1 MGYMNKSLVMFSF
14 LTLLAISCASSR
26 KKPIIK
32 ENGVIADMVLMY
44 YGGAHRQTEWNEE
57 QCMKNVAYRDKK
69 GDLHWMFDGF
79 LFLEFKDGKGR
90 SFASYYEPMSAR
102 KSEWKGLCDKYFQ
115 KGKALD
121 AIESCIDDVKKEST
135 GTKED
140 SMVVLTN
147 GGNVSEKFNEHVNE
161 HVNRNVVLKEETAN
175 ESEKVESNEDTLAA
189 CDIGTTTVV
198 CYLIDKETGQIISTR
213 SGANPQRSFGADVLS
228 RIDAAARADDNDK
241 ANGGLQ
247 MMQTQIVSLLNGW
260 ISEMLT
266 ECGRTKVSRFSVA
279 GNTVMCHL
287 LMGISPEKL
296 GKAPFMPD
304 EYFGRKF
311 NPLDIGLENC
321 QTMIIFPAVSGFVGG
336 DITAGMMETVN
347 CNELTLYLDIGTNGE
362 MALGKGDR
370 YVCCA
375 TAAGPAFEGA
385 QIELG
390 MPAAKGAVDKVWLE
404 GRRIKYSVIGNDRPV
419 GLCGSGLIDALAVLL
434 KAGIIDENGTIL
446 SGQELPI
453 LFRSYVFEVEAEEAA
468 QSTEPSLAVH
478 IAPGV
483 YITQEDIRKLQ
494 LAKGAIAAGI
504 EVLFKEYGCKP
515 CDLDI
520 LTFAG
525 GFGNYIDKA
534 SAAAIGLFPQELLD
548 KVKEVGNAAG
558 NGAVSAALSQEAWK
572 RALEISKDMRY
583 IELASY
589 PHFNEMYV
597 EHMNF

>member
-1 MGYMNKSLVMFSF
+1 MQQRITINLNIDSKTTDKTTILEYCRSHG
-14 LTLLAISCASSR
+14 
-26 KKPIIK
+26 
-32 ENGVIADMVLMY
+32 IA
-44 YGGAHRQTEWNEE
+44 GIETPCG
-57 QCMKNVAYRDKK
+57 
-69 GDLHWMFDGF
+69 
-79 LFLEFKDGKGR
+79 GKGTCGKCKVTVTKP
-90 SFASYYEPMSAR
+90 YYKDVLACQT
-102 KSEWKGLCDKYFQ
+102 KICD
-115 KGKALD
+115 GME
-121 AIESCIDDVKKEST
+121 IIVGKKEST
-135 GTKED
+135 GTGTGTAGQDIQTASNARYSIDKED

-147 GGNVSEKFNEHVNE
+147 GGSISEKFNE
-161 HVNRNVVLKEETAN
+161 HVNRNVVL
-175 ESEKVESNEDTLAA
+175 NEDTLAA

-304 EYFGRKF
+304 EYFGREF

-390 MPAAKGAVDKVWLE
+390 MPASKGAVDKVWLE

-453 LFRSYVFEVEAEEAA
+453 LFRSYVFEVEAEETA
-468 QSTEPSLAVH
+468 QSTELSLAVH

-504 EVLFKEYGCKP
+504 EVLFKEYGCMP
-515 CDLDI
+515 CNIDV

-548 KVKEVGNAAG
+548 KAKEVGNAAG
-558 NGAVSAALSQEAWK
+558 NGAVSAALSQEAWE
-572 RALEISKDMRY
+572 RALEIGGNMRY

-589 PHFNEMYV
+589 PHFDEMYV

>member
-1 MGYMNKSLVMFSF
+1 MQQRITINLNTDSKTTDKTTILEYCRSHG
-14 LTLLAISCASSR
+14 
-26 KKPIIK
+26 
-32 ENGVIADMVLMY
+32 IA
-44 YGGAHRQTEWNEE
+44 GIETPCG
-57 QCMKNVAYRDKK
+57 
-69 GDLHWMFDGF
+69 
-79 LFLEFKDGKGR
+79 GKGTCGKCKVTVTKP
-90 SFASYYEPMSAR
+90 YYKDVLACR
-102 KSEWKGLCDKYFQ
+102 TRICD
-115 KGKALD
+115 GME
-121 AIESCIDDVKKEST
+121 IIVGRKEST

-147 GGNVSEKFNEHVNE
+147 GENVSEKFNE

-175 ESEKVESNEDTLAA
+175 ESEKVRSNEDTLAA

-213 SGANPQRSFGADVLS
+213 SAANPQRSFGADVLS
-228 RIDAAARADDNDK
+228 RIEAAGRIEASSEP
-241 ANGGLQ
+241 GLKI
-247 MMQTQIVSLLNGW
+247 MQTQIVSLLNGF

-304 EYFGRKF
+304 EYFGRAF

-321 QTMIIFPAVSGFVGG
+321 QTMIIFPTVSGFVGG

-347 CNELTLYLDIGTNGE
+347 RNELTLYLDIGTNGE

-385 QIELG
+385 QIEMG
-390 MPAAKGAVDKVWLE
+390 MPASKGAVDKVWLE

-419 GLCGSGLIDALAVLL
+419 GLCGSGLIDALALLL

-453 LFRSYVFEVEAEEAA
+453 LFRSYVFEVEAEDAA
-468 QSTEPSLAVH
+468 QSTETSLAVH

-504 EVLFKEYGCKP
+504 EVLFKEYGCMP
-515 CDLDI
+515 CNIDV

-548 KVKEVGNAAG
+548 RAKEVGNAAG
-558 NGAVSAALSQEAWK
+558 NGAVSAALSQEAWE
-572 RALEISKDMRY
+572 RALDISGDMRY

-589 PHFNEMYV
+589 PHFDEMYV

>member
-1 MGYMNKSLVMFSF
+1 MQQRITINLNTDSKTAG
-14 LTLLAISCASSR
+14 
-26 KKPIIK
+26 KPTIL
-32 ENGVIADMVLMY
+32 EYCRSHGVTGIEAPC
-44 YGGAHRQTEWNEE
+44 G
-57 QCMKNVAYRDKK
+57 
-69 GDLHWMFDGF
+69 
-79 LFLEFKDGKGR
+79 GKGTCGKCKVTVIKP
-90 SFASYYEPMSAR
+90 YYKEVLACQT
-102 KSEWKGLCDKYFQ
+102 KICDDMEIIV
-115 KGKALD
+115 GR
-121 AIESCIDDVKKEST
+121 KEST

-147 GGNVSEKFNEHVNE
+147 EGSISEKFNEHVK
-161 HVNRNVVLKEETAN
+161 RNAVLKEETAN
-175 ESEKVESNEDTLAA
+175 EPEKVESNAGTLAA

-198 CYLIDKETGQIISTR
+198 CYLIDKETGQIIAVR

-247 MMQTQIVSLLNGW
+247 MMQSQIVSLLNGW
-260 ISEMLT
+260 ISDMLM
-266 ECGRTKVSRFSVA
+266 ECGRTKVCLFSVA

-296 GKAPFMPD
+296 GRAPFMPD
-304 EYFGRKF
+304 EYFAREF

-385 QIELG
+385 QIEMG
-390 MPAAKGAVDKVWLE
+390 MPASRGAVDKVWLE

-419 GLCGSGLIDALAVLL
+419 GLCGSGLIDALAILL

-453 LFRSYVFEVEAEEAA
+453 LFRSYVFELEAGDDS
-468 QSTEPSLAVH
+468 QSTETSLAIH

-504 EVLFKEYGCKP
+504 DILFKEYGCKP

-534 SAAAIGLFPQELLD
+534 SAAAIGLFPPELLD
-548 KVKEVGNAAG
+548 RAKEVGNAAG
-558 NGAVSAALSQEAWK
+558 NGAVSAALSQEAWES
-572 RALEISKDMRY
+572 ALDISGKMRY

-589 PHFNEMYV
+589 PHFDEIYV

>member
-1 MGYMNKSLVMFSF
+1 MQQRITINLNTDSKTAGNTTILEYCRSH
-14 LTLLAISCASSR
+14 
-26 KKPIIK
+26 
-32 ENGVIADMVLMY
+32 GVTGIEAPC
-44 YGGAHRQTEWNEE
+44 G
-57 QCMKNVAYRDKK
+57 
-69 GDLHWMFDGF
+69 
-79 LFLEFKDGKGR
+79 GKGTCGKCKVTVTKPYYKEVLACQTKICDGMEIIVGGGTITGVGTDMNEAKV
-90 SFASYYEPMSAR
+90 SAS
-102 KSEWKGLCDKYFQ
+102 DN
-115 KGKALD
+115 
-121 AIESCIDDVKKEST
+121 
-135 GTKED
+135 
-140 SMVVLTN
+140 MVVLVDRKSDMQEN
-147 GGNVSEKFNEHVNE
+147 PVSVYGNHS
-161 HVNRNVVLKEETAN
+161 
-175 ESEKVESNEDTLAA
+175 SNAGTLAA

-247 MMQTQIVSLLNGW
+247 LMQSQIVSLLNGF

-266 ECGRTKVSRFSVA
+266 ECGRTKVCLFSVA

-296 GKAPFMPD
+296 GRAPFMPD
-304 EYFGRKF
+304 EYFGREF
-311 NPLDIGLENC
+311 NPLDIGIENC

-347 CNELTLYLDIGTNGE
+347 CRKLTLYLDIGTNGE

-385 QIELG
+385 QIEMG
-390 MPAAKGAVDKVWLE
+390 MPASRGAVDKVWLE

-419 GLCGSGLIDALAVLL
+419 GLCGSGLIDALAILL

-453 LFRSYVFEVEAEEAA
+453 LFRSYVFELEAEDAA
-468 QSTEPSLAVH
+468 QSSESSLAVH

-504 EVLFKEYGCKP
+504 DILFKEYGCKP

-534 SAAAIGLFPQELLD
+534 SAAAIGLFPPELLD
-548 KVKEVGNAAG
+548 RAKEVGNAAG
-558 NGAVSAALSQEAWK
+558 NGAVSAALSQEAWES
-572 RALEISKDMRY
+572 ALDISGKMRY

-589 PHFNEMYV
+589 PHFDEIYV

>member
-1 MGYMNKSLVMFSF
+1 MQQRITINLNTDSKTTGNPTILEYCRSH
-14 LTLLAISCASSR
+14 
-26 KKPIIK
+26 
-32 ENGVIADMVLMY
+32 GVTGIEAPC
-44 YGGAHRQTEWNEE
+44 G
-57 QCMKNVAYRDKK
+57 
-69 GDLHWMFDGF
+69 
-79 LFLEFKDGKGR
+79 GKGTCGKCKVTVTKPYYKEVLACQTKICDGMEIIVGGGTITGVGTDMNEAKV
-90 SFASYYEPMSAR
+90 SAS
-102 KSEWKGLCDKYFQ
+102 DN
-115 KGKALD
+115 
-121 AIESCIDDVKKEST
+121 
-135 GTKED
+135 
-140 SMVVLTN
+140 MVVLVDRKSDMQEN
-147 GGNVSEKFNEHVNE
+147 PVSVYGNHS
-161 HVNRNVVLKEETAN
+161 
-175 ESEKVESNEDTLAA
+175 SNAGTLAA

-247 MMQTQIVSLLNGW
+247 MMQSQIVSLLNGF
-260 ISEMLT
+260 ISDMLT
-266 ECGRTKVSRFSVA
+266 ECGRTEVCLFSVA

-296 GKAPFMPD
+296 GRAPFMPD
-304 EYFGRKF
+304 EYFGRAF

-347 CNELTLYLDIGTNGE
+347 CRKLTLYLDIGTNGE
-362 MALGKGDR
+362 MALGKEDR

-385 QIELG
+385 QIEMG
-390 MPAAKGAVDKVWLE
+390 MPASRGAVDKVWLE

-419 GLCGSGLIDALAVLL
+419 GLCGSGLIDALAILL

-453 LFRSYVFEVEAEEAA
+453 LFRSYVFELETEDAA
-468 QSTEPSLAVH
+468 QSSESSLAVH

-504 EVLFKEYGCKP
+504 DILFKEYGCKP

-534 SAAAIGLFPQELLD
+534 SAAAIGLFPPELLD
-548 KVKEVGNAAG
+548 RAKEVGNAAG
-558 NGAVSAALSQEAWK
+558 NGAVSAALSQEAWES
-572 RALEISKDMRY
+572 ALDISGKMRY

-589 PHFNEMYV
+589 PHFDEIYV

>member
-1 MGYMNKSLVMFSF
+1 MQQRITINLNTDSKTTDKTTILEYCRSHG
-14 LTLLAISCASSR
+14 
-26 KKPIIK
+26 
-32 ENGVIADMVLMY
+32 IA
-44 YGGAHRQTEWNEE
+44 GIETPCG
-57 QCMKNVAYRDKK
+57 
-69 GDLHWMFDGF
+69 
-79 LFLEFKDGKGR
+79 GKGTCGKCKVTV
-90 SFASYYEPMSAR
+90 AKPYYKDVLACQT
-102 KSEWKGLCDKYFQ
+102 KICD
-115 KGKALD
+115 GME
-121 AIESCIDDVKKEST
+121 IIVGRKEST
-135 GTKED
+135 GTGTGTAGQDIQTASNARYSIDKED

-147 GGNVSEKFNEHVNE
+147 GGSISEKFNE
-161 HVNRNVVLKEETAN
+161 HVNRNVVL
-175 ESEKVESNEDTLAA
+175 NEDTLAA

-321 QTMIIFPAVSGFVGG
+321 QTMIIFPDVSGFVGG

-453 LFRSYVFEVEAEEAA
+453 LFRSYVFEVEAEETA
-468 QSTEPSLAVH
+468 QSTELSLAVH

-504 EVLFKEYGCKP
+504 EVLFKEYGCTP
-515 CDLDI
+515 CNIDV

-548 KVKEVGNAAG
+548 KAKEVGNAAG
-558 NGAVSAALSQEAWK
+558 NGAVSAALSQEAWE
-572 RALEISKDMRY
+572 RALEISGDMRY

>member
-1 MGYMNKSLVMFSF
+1 MQQRITINLNTDSKTAGNHTILEYCRSH
-14 LTLLAISCASSR
+14 
-26 KKPIIK
+26 
-32 ENGVIADMVLMY
+32 GIA
-44 YGGAHRQTEWNEE
+44 GIETPCG
-57 QCMKNVAYRDKK
+57 
-69 GDLHWMFDGF
+69 
-79 LFLEFKDGKGR
+79 GKGTCGKCKVTVTKPFYKEVLACQTKICDGMEIIVGGGTITGVGTDMNEAKV
-90 SFASYYEPMSAR
+90 SASDE
-102 KSEWKGLCDKYFQ
+102 
-115 KGKALD
+115 
-121 AIESCIDDVKKEST
+121 
-135 GTKED
+135 
-140 SMVVLTN
+140 MVVLVDRKSDMQEN
-147 GGNVSEKFNEHVNE
+147 PVSVYGNHS
-161 HVNRNVVLKEETAN
+161 
-175 ESEKVESNEDTLAA
+175 SNAGTLAA

-198 CYLIDKETGQIISTR
+198 CYLIDKETGQIIAVR

-228 RIDAAARADDNDK
+228 RIDAAARTDDNDK

-247 MMQTQIVSLLNGW
+247 MMQSQIVSLLNGF
-260 ISEMLT
+260 ISEMLM
-266 ECGRTKVSRFSVA
+266 ECGRTKVCLFSVA

-304 EYFGRKF
+304 EYFGRVF

-390 MPAAKGAVDKVWLE
+390 MPASKGAVDKVWLE

-453 LFRSYVFEVEAEEAA
+453 LFRSYVFEVEAEETA

-504 EVLFKEYGCKP
+504 EVLFKEYGCTP
-515 CDLDI
+515 CNIDV

-548 KVKEVGNAAG
+548 KAKEVGNAAG
-558 NGAVSAALSQEAWK
+558 NGAVSAALSQEAWE
-572 RALEISKDMRY
+572 RALEISGDMRY

>member
-1 MGYMNKSLVMFSF
+1 MQQRITINLNTDSKTAGNTTILEYCRSH
-14 LTLLAISCASSR
+14 
-26 KKPIIK
+26 
-32 ENGVIADMVLMY
+32 GIA
-44 YGGAHRQTEWNEE
+44 GIETPCG
-57 QCMKNVAYRDKK
+57 
-69 GDLHWMFDGF
+69 
-79 LFLEFKDGKGR
+79 GKGTCGKCKVTVTKPYYKEVLACQTKICDGMEIIVGGGTITGVGTDMNEAKV
-90 SFASYYEPMSAR
+90 SASDE
-102 KSEWKGLCDKYFQ
+102 
-115 KGKALD
+115 
-121 AIESCIDDVKKEST
+121 
-135 GTKED
+135 
-140 SMVVLTN
+140 MVVLVDRKSDMQEN
-147 GGNVSEKFNEHVNE
+147 PVSVYGNHS
-161 HVNRNVVLKEETAN
+161 
-175 ESEKVESNEDTLAA
+175 SNAGTLAS

-198 CYLIDKETGQIISTR
+198 CYLIDKETGQIIAVR

-247 MMQTQIVSLLNGW
+247 MMQSQIVSLLNGF

-266 ECGRTKVSRFSVA
+266 ECGRTEVCLFSVA

-296 GKAPFMPD
+296 GRAPFMPN
-304 EYFGRKF
+304 EYFGREF

-347 CNELTLYLDIGTNGE
+347 CRKLTLYLDIGTNGE

-385 QIELG
+385 QIEMG
-390 MPAAKGAVDKVWLE
+390 MSASRGAVDKVWLE

-419 GLCGSGLIDALAVLL
+419 GLCGSGLIDALAILL

-453 LFRSYVFEVEAEEAA
+453 LFRSYVFEVEAEDAA
-468 QSTEPSLAVH
+468 QSTESSLAVH

-534 SAAAIGLFPQELLD
+534 SAAAIGLFPPELLD
-548 KVKEVGNAAG
+548 RAKEVGNAAG
-558 NGAVSAALSQEAWK
+558 NGAVSAALSQEAWE
-572 RALEISKDMRY
+572 RALDISGDMRY

>member
-1 MGYMNKSLVMFSF
+1 MQQ
-14 LTLLAISCASSR
+14 R
-26 KKPIIK
+26 IIINLNTDSK
-32 ENGVIADMVLMY
+32 ITGNPTILEYCRSHGVTGIEAPC
-44 YGGAHRQTEWNEE
+44 G
-57 QCMKNVAYRDKK
+57 
-69 GDLHWMFDGF
+69 
-79 LFLEFKDGKGR
+79 GKGTCGKCKVTVTKPYYKEVLACQTKICDGMEIIVGGGTITGVGTDMNEAKV
-90 SFASYYEPMSAR
+90 SASDE
-102 KSEWKGLCDKYFQ
+102 
-115 KGKALD
+115 
-121 AIESCIDDVKKEST
+121 
-135 GTKED
+135 
-140 SMVVLTN
+140 MVVLVDRKSDMQEN
-147 GGNVSEKFNEHVNE
+147 PVSVYGNHS
-161 HVNRNVVLKEETAN
+161 
-175 ESEKVESNEDTLAA
+175 SNADTLAA

-198 CYLIDKETGQIISTR
+198 SYLIDKETRQIISTR

-260 ISEMLT
+260 ISEMLM

-287 LMGISPEKL
+287 LMGILPEKL

-362 MALGKGDR
+362 MALGKGNR

-390 MPAAKGAVDKVWLE
+390 MPASKGAVDKVWLE

-419 GLCGSGLIDALAVLL
+419 GLCGSGLIDTLAVLL

-453 LFRSYVFEVEAEEAA
+453 LFRSYVFEVEAEETA

-504 EVLFKEYGCKP
+504 EVLFKEYGCTP
-515 CDLDI
+515 CNIDV

-548 KVKEVGNAAG
+548 KAKEVGNAAG
-558 NGAVSAALSQEAWK
+558 NGAVSAALSQEAWE

>member
-1 MGYMNKSLVMFSF
+1 MQQRITINLNTDSKITGNHTILEYCRSH
-14 LTLLAISCASSR
+14 
-26 KKPIIK
+26 
-32 ENGVIADMVLMY
+32 GVTGIEAPC
-44 YGGAHRQTEWNEE
+44 G
-57 QCMKNVAYRDKK
+57 
-69 GDLHWMFDGF
+69 
-79 LFLEFKDGKGR
+79 GKGTCGKCKVTVTKPYYKEVLACQTKICDGMEIIVGGGTITGVGTDMNEAKV
-90 SFASYYEPMSAR
+90 SAS
-102 KSEWKGLCDKYFQ
+102 DN
-115 KGKALD
+115 
-121 AIESCIDDVKKEST
+121 
-135 GTKED
+135 
-140 SMVVLTN
+140 MVVLVDRKSDMQEN
-147 GGNVSEKFNEHVNE
+147 PVSVYGNHS
-161 HVNRNVVLKEETAN
+161 
-175 ESEKVESNEDTLAA
+175 SNAGTLAA

-198 CYLIDKETGQIISTR
+198 CYLIDKETGQIIAVR

-228 RIDAAARADDNDK
+228 RIDAAARADDSDK

-247 MMQTQIVSLLNGW
+247 MMQSQIVSLLNGF

-266 ECGRTKVSRFSVA
+266 ECGRTKVCLFSVA

-296 GKAPFMPD
+296 GRAPFMPD
-304 EYFGRKF
+304 EYFGRAF

-347 CNELTLYLDIGTNGE
+347 CKALTLYLDIGTNGE

-385 QIELG
+385 QIEMG
-390 MPAAKGAVDKVWLE
+390 MPASRGAVDKVWLE

-453 LFRSYVFEVEAEEAA
+453 LFRSYVFELEAEDAA
-468 QSTEPSLAVH
+468 QSSESSLAVH

-504 EVLFKEYGCKP
+504 DILFKEYGCKP

-534 SAAAIGLFPQELLD
+534 SAAAIGLFPPELLD
-548 KVKEVGNAAG
+548 RAKEVGNAAG
-558 NGAVSAALSQEAWK
+558 NGAVSAALSQEAWES
-572 RALEISKDMRY
+572 ALDISGKMRY

-589 PHFNEMYV
+589 PHFDEIYV

>member
-1 MGYMNKSLVMFSF
+1 MQQRITINLNTDSKTTDKTTILEYCRSHG
-14 LTLLAISCASSR
+14 
-26 KKPIIK
+26 
-32 ENGVIADMVLMY
+32 IA
-44 YGGAHRQTEWNEE
+44 GIETPCG
-57 QCMKNVAYRDKK
+57 
-69 GDLHWMFDGF
+69 
-79 LFLEFKDGKGR
+79 GKGTCGKCKVTVTKP
-90 SFASYYEPMSAR
+90 YYKDVLACQT
-102 KSEWKGLCDKYFQ
+102 KICD
-115 KGKALD
+115 GME
-121 AIESCIDDVKKEST
+121 IIVGRKEST
-135 GTKED
+135 GTGTGTAGQDIQTASNARYSIDKED

-147 GGNVSEKFNEHVNE
+147 GGSISEKFNE
-161 HVNRNVVLKEETAN
+161 HVNRNVVL
-175 ESEKVESNEDTLAA
+175 NEDTLAA

-321 QTMIIFPAVSGFVGG
+321 QTMIIFPDVSGFVGG

-453 LFRSYVFEVEAEEAA
+453 LFRSYVFEVEAEETA
-468 QSTEPSLAVH
+468 QSTELSLAVH

-504 EVLFKEYGCKP
+504 EVLFKEYGCTP
-515 CDLDI
+515 CNIDV

-548 KVKEVGNAAG
+548 KAKEVGNAAG
-558 NGAVSAALSQEAWK
+558 NGAVSAALSQEAWE
-572 RALEISKDMRY
+572 RALEISGDMRY

>member
-1 MGYMNKSLVMFSF
+1 MQQRITINLNTDSKITGNPTILEYCRSH
-14 LTLLAISCASSR
+14 
-26 KKPIIK
+26 
-32 ENGVIADMVLMY
+32 GVTGIEAPC
-44 YGGAHRQTEWNEE
+44 G
-57 QCMKNVAYRDKK
+57 
-69 GDLHWMFDGF
+69 
-79 LFLEFKDGKGR
+79 GKGTCGKCKVTVTKPYYKEVLACQTKICDGMEIIVGGGTITGVGTDMNEAKV
-90 SFASYYEPMSAR
+90 SASDE
-102 KSEWKGLCDKYFQ
+102 
-115 KGKALD
+115 
-121 AIESCIDDVKKEST
+121 
-135 GTKED
+135 
-140 SMVVLTN
+140 MVVLVDRKSDMQEN
-147 GGNVSEKFNEHVNE
+147 PVSVYGNHS
-161 HVNRNVVLKEETAN
+161 
-175 ESEKVESNEDTLAA
+175 SNAGTLAS

-198 CYLIDKETGQIISTR
+198 CYLIDKETGQIIAVR

-247 MMQTQIVSLLNGW
+247 MMQSQIVSLLNGF

-266 ECGRTKVSRFSVA
+266 ECGRTEVCLFSVA

-296 GKAPFMPD
+296 GRAPFMPN
-304 EYFGRKF
+304 EYFGREF

-347 CNELTLYLDIGTNGE
+347 CRKLTLYLDIGTNGE

-385 QIELG
+385 QIEMG
-390 MPAAKGAVDKVWLE
+390 MSASRGAVDKVWLE

-419 GLCGSGLIDALAVLL
+419 GLCGSGLIDALAILL

-453 LFRSYVFEVEAEEAA
+453 LFRSYVFEVEAEDAA
-468 QSTEPSLAVH
+468 QSTESSLAVH

-504 EVLFKEYGCKP
+504 EVLFKEYGCTP
-515 CDLDI
+515 CNIDV

-548 KVKEVGNAAG
+548 RAKEVGNAAG
-558 NGAVSAALSQEAWK
+558 NGAVSAALSKEAWE

-589 PHFNEMYV
+589 PHFDEMYV

>member
-1 MGYMNKSLVMFSF
+1 MQQRITINLNTDSKITGNPTILEYCRSH
-14 LTLLAISCASSR
+14 
-26 KKPIIK
+26 
-32 ENGVIADMVLMY
+32 GVTGIEAPC
-44 YGGAHRQTEWNEE
+44 G
-57 QCMKNVAYRDKK
+57 
-69 GDLHWMFDGF
+69 
-79 LFLEFKDGKGR
+79 GKGTCGKCKVTVTKPYYKEVLACQTKICDGMEIIVGGGTITGVGTDMNEAKV
-90 SFASYYEPMSAR
+90 SASDE
-102 KSEWKGLCDKYFQ
+102 
-115 KGKALD
+115 
-121 AIESCIDDVKKEST
+121 
-135 GTKED
+135 
-140 SMVVLTN
+140 MVVLVDRKSDMQEN
-147 GGNVSEKFNEHVNE
+147 PVSVYGNHS
-161 HVNRNVVLKEETAN
+161 
-175 ESEKVESNEDTLAA
+175 SNAGTLAA

-198 CYLIDKETGQIISTR
+198 CYLIDKETGQIISIR

-247 MMQTQIVSLLNGW
+247 LMQSQIVSLLNGF
-260 ISEMLT
+260 ISDMLT
-266 ECGRTKVSRFSVA
+266 ECGRTKVCLFSVA

-296 GKAPFMPD
+296 GRAPFMPD
-304 EYFGRKF
+304 EYFGREF

-347 CNELTLYLDIGTNGE
+347 CRKLTLYLDIGTNGE
-362 MALGKGDR
+362 MALGKGGR

-385 QIELG
+385 QIEMG
-390 MPAAKGAVDKVWLE
+390 MPASRGAVDKVWLE
-404 GRRIKYSVIGNDRPV
+404 GRRIRYSVIGNDRPV
-419 GLCGSGLIDALAVLL
+419 GLCGSGLIDALAILL

-453 LFRSYVFEVEAEEAA
+453 LFRSYVFEVEAEDAA
-468 QSTEPSLAVH
+468 QSTESSLAVH

-504 EVLFKEYGCKP
+504 DILFKEYGCKP

-534 SAAAIGLFPQELLD
+534 SAAAIGLFPPELLD
-548 KVKEVGNAAG
+548 RAKEVGNAAG
-558 NGAVSAALSQEAWK
+558 NGAVSAALSQEAWES
-572 RALEISKDMRY
+572 ALDISGKMRY

-589 PHFNEMYV
+589 PRFDEIYV

>member
-1 MGYMNKSLVMFSF
+1 MQQRITINLNIDSKTTDKTTILEYCRSHG
-14 LTLLAISCASSR
+14 
-26 KKPIIK
+26 
-32 ENGVIADMVLMY
+32 IA
-44 YGGAHRQTEWNEE
+44 GIETPCG
-57 QCMKNVAYRDKK
+57 
-69 GDLHWMFDGF
+69 
-79 LFLEFKDGKGR
+79 GKGTCGKCKVTVTKP
-90 SFASYYEPMSAR
+90 YYKDVLACR
-102 KSEWKGLCDKYFQ
+102 TRICD
-115 KGKALD
+115 GME
-121 AIESCIDDVKKEST
+121 IIVGRKEST

-147 GGNVSEKFNEHVNE
+147 GGNVSEKFNEHVN
-161 HVNRNVVLKEETAN
+161 RNVVLKEETVN
-175 ESEKVESNEDTLAA
+175 ESEKVESNAGTLAA

-213 SGANPQRSFGADVLS
+213 SSANPQRSFGADVLS
-228 RIDAAARADDNDK
+228 RIEAAGRIEASSEP
-241 ANGGLQ
+241 GLKI
-247 MMQTQIVSLLNGW
+247 MQTQIVSLLNGF

-304 EYFGRKF
+304 EYFGREF
-311 NPLDIGLENC
+311 NPLDIGIENC

-347 CNELTLYLDIGTNGE
+347 RNELTLYLDIGTNGE

-390 MPAAKGAVDKVWLE
+390 MPAFKGAVDKVWLE

-453 LFRSYVFEVEAEEAA
+453 LFRSYVFEVEAEDAA
-468 QSTEPSLAVH
+468 PSTETSLAVH

-504 EVLFKEYGCKP
+504 DILFKEYGCKP

-548 KVKEVGNAAG
+548 KAKEVGNAAG
-558 NGAVSAALSQEAWK
+558 NGAVSAALSQEAWE
-572 RALEISKDMRY
+572 RAMDISGDMRY

>member
-1 MGYMNKSLVMFSF
+1 MQQRITINLNIDSKTTDKTTILEYCRSHG
-14 LTLLAISCASSR
+14 
-26 KKPIIK
+26 
-32 ENGVIADMVLMY
+32 IA
-44 YGGAHRQTEWNEE
+44 GIETPCG
-57 QCMKNVAYRDKK
+57 
-69 GDLHWMFDGF
+69 
-79 LFLEFKDGKGR
+79 GKGTCGKCKVTVTKP
-90 SFASYYEPMSAR
+90 YYEDVLACR
-102 KSEWKGLCDKYFQ
+102 TRVCD
-115 KGKALD
+115 GME
-121 AIESCIDDVKKEST
+121 IIVGRKEST

-147 GGNVSEKFNEHVNE
+147 GGNVSEKLNE
-161 HVNRNVVLKEETAN
+161 HVNRNVVLQEDATN
-175 ESEKVESNEDTLAA
+175 EPEKVESNAGTLAA

-213 SGANPQRSFGADVLS
+213 SSANPQRSFGADVLS
-228 RIDAAARADDNDK
+228 RIEAAGRIEASSEP
-241 ANGGLQ
+241 GLKI
-247 MMQTQIVSLLNGW
+247 MQTQIVSLLNGF

-287 LMGISPEKL
+287 LMGISPAKM
-296 GKAPFMPD
+296 GKAPFLPD
-304 EYFGRKF
+304 EYFGREF
-311 NPLDIGLENC
+311 NPLDIGIENC

-390 MPAAKGAVDKVWLE
+390 MPASKGAVDKVWLE

-453 LFRSYVFEVEAEEAA
+453 LFRSYVFEVEAEETA
-468 QSTEPSLAVH
+468 QSTERSLAVH

-548 KVKEVGNAAG
+548 KAKEVGNAAG
-558 NGAVSAALSQEAWK
+558 NGAVSAALSQEAWE
-572 RALEISKDMRY
+572 RALEISGNMRY

>member
-1 MGYMNKSLVMFSF
+1 MQQRITINLNTDSKTAGNHTILEYCRSH
-14 LTLLAISCASSR
+14 
-26 KKPIIK
+26 
-32 ENGVIADMVLMY
+32 GVTGIEAPC
-44 YGGAHRQTEWNEE
+44 G
-57 QCMKNVAYRDKK
+57 
-69 GDLHWMFDGF
+69 
-79 LFLEFKDGKGR
+79 GKGTCGKCKVTVTKP
-90 SFASYYEPMSAR
+90 YYKEVLACQT
-102 KSEWKGLCDKYFQ
+102 KICD
-115 KGKALD
+115 GME
-121 AIESCIDDVKKEST
+121 IIVGRKEST

-147 GGNVSEKFNEHVNE
+147 GGSISEKFNE
-161 HVNRNVVLKEETAN
+161 HVNRNVVLQEDAAN
-175 ESEKVESNEDTLAA
+175 EPEKVESNAGTLAA

-198 CYLIDKETGQIISTR
+198 CYLIDKETGQIIAVR

-247 MMQTQIVSLLNGW
+247 MMQSQIVSLLNGF
-260 ISEMLT
+260 ISEMLM
-266 ECGRTKVSRFSVA
+266 ECGRTEVCLFSVA

-296 GKAPFMPD
+296 GRAPFMPD
-304 EYFGRKF
+304 EYFGREF

-321 QTMIIFPAVSGFVGG
+321 ETMIIFPAVSGFVGG
-336 DITAGMMETVN
+336 DITAGVMETVN
-347 CNELTLYLDIGTNGE
+347 CRKLTLYLDIGTNGE

-385 QIELG
+385 QIEMG
-390 MPAAKGAVDKVWLE
+390 MPASRGAVDKVWLE

-453 LFRSYVFEVEAEEAA
+453 LFRSYVFEVEAEDAT
-468 QSTEPSLAVH
+468 QSTESSLAVH

-534 SAAAIGLFPQELLD
+534 SAAAIGLFPPELLD
-548 KVKEVGNAAG
+548 RAEEVGNAAG
-558 NGAVSAALSQEAWK
+558 NGAVSAALSQDAWE
-572 RALEISKDMRY
+572 RALEISGNMRY

-589 PHFNEMYV
+589 PHFDEMYV

>member
-1 MGYMNKSLVMFSF
+1 MQQRITINLNTDSKTTDKTTILEYCRSHG
-14 LTLLAISCASSR
+14 
-26 KKPIIK
+26 
-32 ENGVIADMVLMY
+32 IA
-44 YGGAHRQTEWNEE
+44 GIETPCG
-57 QCMKNVAYRDKK
+57 
-69 GDLHWMFDGF
+69 
-79 LFLEFKDGKGR
+79 GKGTCGKCKVTVTKP
-90 SFASYYEPMSAR
+90 YYKDVLACQT
-102 KSEWKGLCDKYFQ
+102 KICD
-115 KGKALD
+115 GME
-121 AIESCIDDVKKEST
+121 IIVGRKEST

-147 GGNVSEKFNEHVNE
+147 GGNVSEKFNEHVN
-161 HVNRNVVLKEETAN
+161 RNV
-175 ESEKVESNEDTLAA
+175 EDTLAA

-304 EYFGRKF
+304 EYFGREF

-390 MPAAKGAVDKVWLE
+390 MLASKGAVDKVWLE

-453 LFRSYVFEVEAEEAA
+453 LFRSYVFEVEAEETA
-468 QSTEPSLAVH
+468 QSTESSLAVH

-483 YITQEDIRKLQ
+483 YITQDDIRKLQ

-504 EVLFKEYGCKP
+504 EVLFKEYGCTP
-515 CDLDI
+515 CNIDV

-534 SAAAIGLFPQELLD
+534 SAAAIGLFPQELLGRA
-548 KVKEVGNAAG
+548 KEVGNAAG
-558 NGAVSAALSQEAWK
+558 NGAVSAVLSQEAWE
-572 RALEISKDMRY
+572 RALEISGDMRY

-589 PHFNEMYV
+589 PHFDEMYV

>member
-1 MGYMNKSLVMFSF
+1 MSNEVKYMQQRITINLNIDSKTTDKTTILEYCRSH
-14 LTLLAISCASSR
+14 
-26 KKPIIK
+26 
-32 ENGVIADMVLMY
+32 GIA
-44 YGGAHRQTEWNEE
+44 GIETPCG
-57 QCMKNVAYRDKK
+57 
-69 GDLHWMFDGF
+69 
-79 LFLEFKDGKGR
+79 GKGTCGKCKVTVTKP
-90 SFASYYEPMSAR
+90 YYKDVLACR
-102 KSEWKGLCDKYFQ
+102 TRICD
-115 KGKALD
+115 GME
-121 AIESCIDDVKKEST
+121 IIVGRKEST

-147 GGNVSEKFNEHVNE
+147 GGNVSEKFNEHVN
-161 HVNRNVVLKEETAN
+161 RNVVLKEETVN
-175 ESEKVESNEDTLAA
+175 ESEKVESNAGTLAA

-213 SGANPQRSFGADVLS
+213 SSANPQRSFGADVLS
-228 RIDAAARADDNDK
+228 RIEAAGRIEASSEP
-241 ANGGLQ
+241 GLKI
-247 MMQTQIVSLLNGW
+247 MQTQIVSLLNGF

-304 EYFGRKF
+304 EYFGREF
-311 NPLDIGLENC
+311 NPLDIGIENC

-347 CNELTLYLDIGTNGE
+347 RNELTLYLDIGTNGE

-390 MPAAKGAVDKVWLE
+390 MPASKGAVDKVWLE

-453 LFRSYVFEVEAEEAA
+453 LFRSYVFEVEAEETA

-548 KVKEVGNAAG
+548 KAKEVGNAAG
-558 NGAVSAALSQEAWK
+558 NGAVSAALSQDAWE
-572 RALEISKDMRY
+572 RALDISGDMRY

-589 PHFNEMYV
+589 PHFDEMYV

>member
-1 MGYMNKSLVMFSF
+1 MQQRITINLNTDSKITSNPTILEYCRSH
-14 LTLLAISCASSR
+14 
-26 KKPIIK
+26 
-32 ENGVIADMVLMY
+32 GVTGIEAPC
-44 YGGAHRQTEWNEE
+44 G
-57 QCMKNVAYRDKK
+57 
-69 GDLHWMFDGF
+69 
-79 LFLEFKDGKGR
+79 GKGTCGKCKVTVIKP
-90 SFASYYEPMSAR
+90 YYKEVLACQT
-102 KSEWKGLCDKYFQ
+102 KICDDMEIIV
-115 KGKALD
+115 GR
-121 AIESCIDDVKKEST
+121 KEST

-147 GGNVSEKFNEHVNE
+147 GGSISEKFNK
-161 HVNRNVVLKEETAN
+161 HVNRNVVLQEDAAN
-175 ESEKVESNEDTLAA
+175 EPEKVESNAGTLAA

-198 CYLIDKETGQIISTR
+198 CYLIDKETGQIIAVR

-260 ISEMLT
+260 ISDMLM
-266 ECGRTKVSRFSVA
+266 ECGRTEVCLFSVA

-296 GKAPFMPD
+296 GRAPFMPD
-304 EYFGRKF
+304 EYFGREF

-347 CNELTLYLDIGTNGE
+347 CRKLTLYLDIGTNGE

-385 QIELG
+385 QIEMG
-390 MPAAKGAVDKVWLE
+390 MPASRGAVDKVWLE

-453 LFRSYVFEVEAEEAA
+453 LFRSYVFEVEAEDAA
-468 QSTEPSLAVH
+468 QSTESSLAVH

-504 EVLFKEYGCKP
+504 EVLFKEYGCTP
-515 CDLDI
+515 CNIDV

-548 KVKEVGNAAG
+548 KAKEVGNAAG
-558 NGAVSAALSQEAWK
+558 NGAVSAALSQEAWE
-572 RALEISKDMRY
+572 RALDISKDMRY

-589 PHFNEMYV
+589 PHFDEMYV

>member
-1 MGYMNKSLVMFSF
+1 MQQRITINLNTDSKTAGNTTILEYCRSH
-14 LTLLAISCASSR
+14 
-26 KKPIIK
+26 
-32 ENGVIADMVLMY
+32 GIA
-44 YGGAHRQTEWNEE
+44 GIETPCG
-57 QCMKNVAYRDKK
+57 
-69 GDLHWMFDGF
+69 
-79 LFLEFKDGKGR
+79 GKGTCGKCKVTVTKPYYKEVLACQTKICDGMEIIVGGGTITGVGTDMNEAKV
-90 SFASYYEPMSAR
+90 SAS
-102 KSEWKGLCDKYFQ
+102 
-115 KGKALD
+115 
-121 AIESCIDDVKKEST
+121 DD
-135 GTKED
+135 
-140 SMVVLTN
+140 MVVLVDRKADVQEN
-147 GGNVSEKFNEHVNE
+147 PVSVYGNHS
-161 HVNRNVVLKEETAN
+161 
-175 ESEKVESNEDTLAA
+175 SNAGTLAA

-198 CYLIDKETGQIISTR
+198 CYLIDKETGQIIAVR

-247 MMQTQIVSLLNGW
+247 MMQSQIVSLLNGF
-260 ISEMLT
+260 ISEMLM
-266 ECGRTKVSRFSVA
+266 ECGRTKVCLFSVA

-296 GKAPFMPD
+296 GRAPFMPD
-304 EYFGRKF
+304 EYFGREF
-311 NPLDIGLENC
+311 NPLDIGIENC

-385 QIELG
+385 QIEMG
-390 MPAAKGAVDKVWLE
+390 MPASKGAVDKVWLE

-419 GLCGSGLIDALAVLL
+419 GLCGSGLIDALAILL

-453 LFRSYVFEVEAEEAA
+453 LFRSYVFELEAEDAA
-468 QSTEPSLAVH
+468 QSSELSLAVY

-504 EVLFKEYGCKP
+504 DILFKEYGCKP

-534 SAAAIGLFPQELLD
+534 SAAAIGLFPPELLD
-548 KVKEVGNAAG
+548 RAKEVGNAAG
-558 NGAVSAALSQEAWK
+558 NGAVSAALSKEAWES
-572 RALEISKDMRY
+572 ALDISRKMRY

-589 PHFNEMYV
+589 SHFDEIYV

>member
-1 MGYMNKSLVMFSF
+1 MQQRITINLNTDSKTAGTPTILEYCRSH
-14 LTLLAISCASSR
+14 
-26 KKPIIK
+26 
-32 ENGVIADMVLMY
+32 GVTGIEAPC
-44 YGGAHRQTEWNEE
+44 G
-57 QCMKNVAYRDKK
+57 
-69 GDLHWMFDGF
+69 
-79 LFLEFKDGKGR
+79 GKGTCGKCKVTVTKP
-90 SFASYYEPMSAR
+90 YYKEVLACQT
-102 KSEWKGLCDKYFQ
+102 KICD
-115 KGKALD
+115 GME
-121 AIESCIDDVKKEST
+121 IIVGRKEST

-147 GGNVSEKFNEHVNE
+147 GRSISEKFNE
-161 HVNRNVVLKEETAN
+161 HVNRNVVLQEDAAN
-175 ESEKVESNEDTLAA
+175 EPEKVESNAGTLAA

-198 CYLIDKETGQIISTR
+198 CYLIDKETGQIIAVR

-247 MMQTQIVSLLNGW
+247 MMQSQIVSLLNGF
-260 ISEMLT
+260 ISDMLM
-266 ECGRTKVSRFSVA
+266 ECGRTEVCLFSVA

-296 GKAPFMPD
+296 GRAPFMPD
-304 EYFGRKF
+304 EYFGREF

-347 CNELTLYLDIGTNGE
+347 CKALTLYLDIGTNGE

-385 QIELG
+385 QIEMG
-390 MPAAKGAVDKVWLE
+390 MPASRGAVDKVWLE

-419 GLCGSGLIDALAVLL
+419 GLCGSGLIDALAILL

-453 LFRSYVFEVEAEEAA
+453 LFRSYVFEVEAEDAA
-468 QSTEPSLAVH
+468 QSTESSLAVH

-534 SAAAIGLFPQELLD
+534 SVAAIGLFPPELLD
-548 KVKEVGNAAG
+548 RAKEVGNAAG
-558 NGAVSAALSQEAWK
+558 NGAVSAALSQEAWES
-572 RALEISKDMRY
+572 ALDISGKMRY

-589 PHFNEMYV
+589 PHFDEIYV

>member
-1 MGYMNKSLVMFSF
+1 MQQRITINLNIDSKTTDNPTILEYCRSHG
-14 LTLLAISCASSR
+14 
-26 KKPIIK
+26 
-32 ENGVIADMVLMY
+32 IA
-44 YGGAHRQTEWNEE
+44 GIETPCG
-57 QCMKNVAYRDKK
+57 
-69 GDLHWMFDGF
+69 
-79 LFLEFKDGKGR
+79 GKGTCGKCKVTVTKP
-90 SFASYYEPMSAR
+90 YYKEVLACQT
-102 KSEWKGLCDKYFQ
+102 KICDDMEIIV
-115 KGKALD
+115 GR
-121 AIESCIDDVKKEST
+121 KEST

-147 GGNVSEKFNEHVNE
+147 GGSISEKFNE
-161 HVNRNVVLKEETAN
+161 HVNRNVVLQEDAAN
-175 ESEKVESNEDTLAA
+175 EPEKVESNAGTLAA

-198 CYLIDKETGQIISTR
+198 CYLIDKETGQIIAVR

-228 RIDAAARADDNDK
+228 RIDAAARTDDNDK

-247 MMQTQIVSLLNGW
+247 MMQSQIVSLLNGF
-260 ISEMLT
+260 ISEMLM
-266 ECGRTKVSRFSVA
+266 ECGRTEVCLFSVA

-296 GKAPFMPD
+296 GRAPFMPD
-304 EYFGRKF
+304 EYFGREF

-347 CNELTLYLDIGTNGE
+347 CRKLTLYLDIGTNGE

-385 QIELG
+385 QIEMG
-390 MPAAKGAVDKVWLE
+390 MPASRGAVDKVWLE
-404 GRRIKYSVIGNDRPV
+404 GRRIRYSVIGNDRPV
-419 GLCGSGLIDALAVLL
+419 GLCGSGLIDALAILL
-434 KAGIIDENGTIL
+434 EAGIIDENGTIL

-453 LFRSYVFEVEAEEAA
+453 LFRSYVFELEAEDAA
-468 QSTEPSLAVH
+468 QNTESSLAVH

-534 SAAAIGLFPQELLD
+534 SAAAIGLFPPELLD
-548 KVKEVGNAAG
+548 RAKEVGNAAG
-558 NGAVSAALSQEAWK
+558 NGAVSAALSQEAWEST
-572 RALEISKDMRY
+572 LDISGKMRY

>member
-1 MGYMNKSLVMFSF
+1 MQQRITINLNTDSKITGNPTILEYCRSH
-14 LTLLAISCASSR
+14 
-26 KKPIIK
+26 
-32 ENGVIADMVLMY
+32 GVTGIEAPC
-44 YGGAHRQTEWNEE
+44 G
-57 QCMKNVAYRDKK
+57 
-69 GDLHWMFDGF
+69 
-79 LFLEFKDGKGR
+79 GKGTCGKCKVTVTKPYYKEVLACQTKICDGMEIIVGGGTITGVGTDMNEAKV
-90 SFASYYEPMSAR
+90 SAS
-102 KSEWKGLCDKYFQ
+102 
-115 KGKALD
+115 
-121 AIESCIDDVKKEST
+121 DD
-135 GTKED
+135 
-140 SMVVLTN
+140 MVVLVDRKADVQEN
-147 GGNVSEKFNEHVNE
+147 PVSVYGNHS
-161 HVNRNVVLKEETAN
+161 
-175 ESEKVESNEDTLAA
+175 SNAGTLAA

-247 MMQTQIVSLLNGW
+247 MMQSQIVSLLNGF
-260 ISEMLT
+260 ISDMLT
-266 ECGRTKVSRFSVA
+266 ECGRTEVCLFSVA

-296 GKAPFMPD
+296 GRAPFMPD
-304 EYFGRKF
+304 EYFGREF

-347 CNELTLYLDIGTNGE
+347 CRKLTLYLDIGTNGE

-385 QIELG
+385 QIEMG
-390 MPAAKGAVDKVWLE
+390 MPASRGAVDKVWLE

-419 GLCGSGLIDALAVLL
+419 GLCGSGLIDALAILL

-453 LFRSYVFEVEAEEAA
+453 LFRSYVFELEAEDAA
-468 QSTEPSLAVH
+468 QSSESSLAVH

-504 EVLFKEYGCKP
+504 DILFKEYGCKP
-515 CDLDI
+515 CELDI

-534 SAAAIGLFPQELLD
+534 SAAAIGLFPPELLD
-548 KVKEVGNAAG
+548 RAKEVGNAAG
-558 NGAVSAALSQEAWK
+558 NGAVSAALSQEAWES
-572 RALEISKDMRY
+572 ALDISRKMRY

-589 PHFNEMYV
+589 PHFDEIYV

>member
-1 MGYMNKSLVMFSF
+1 MQQRITINLNTDSKITSNPTILEYCRSH
-14 LTLLAISCASSR
+14 
-26 KKPIIK
+26 
-32 ENGVIADMVLMY
+32 GVTGIEAPC
-44 YGGAHRQTEWNEE
+44 G
-57 QCMKNVAYRDKK
+57 
-69 GDLHWMFDGF
+69 
-79 LFLEFKDGKGR
+79 GKGTCGKCKVTVIKPYNKEVL
-90 SFASYYEPMSAR
+90 ACQT
-102 KSEWKGLCDKYFQ
+102 KICD
-115 KGKALD
+115 GME
-121 AIESCIDDVKKEST
+121 IIVGRKEST

-147 GGNVSEKFNEHVNE
+147 GGSISEKFNK
-161 HVNRNVVLKEETAN
+161 HVNRNVVLQEDAAN
-175 ESEKVESNEDTLAA
+175 EPEKVESNAGTLAA

-198 CYLIDKETGQIISTR
+198 CYLIDKETGQIIAVR

-228 RIDAAARADDNDK
+228 RIDAAARTDDNDK

-247 MMQTQIVSLLNGW
+247 MMQSQIVSLLNGF
-260 ISEMLT
+260 ISEMLM
-266 ECGRTKVSRFSVA
+266 ECGRTEVCLFSVA

-296 GKAPFMPD
+296 GRAPFMPD
-304 EYFGRKF
+304 EYFGREF

-347 CNELTLYLDIGTNGE
+347 CRKLTLYLDIGTNGE

-385 QIELG
+385 QIEMG
-390 MPAAKGAVDKVWLE
+390 MPASRGAVDKVWLE
-404 GRRIKYSVIGNDRPV
+404 GRRIRYSVIGNDRPV
-419 GLCGSGLIDALAVLL
+419 GLCGSGLIDALAILL
-434 KAGIIDENGTIL
+434 EAGIIDENGTIL

-453 LFRSYVFEVEAEEAA
+453 LFRSYVFELEAEDAA
-468 QSTEPSLAVH
+468 QNTESSLAVH

-504 EVLFKEYGCKP
+504 EVLFKEYGCTP
-515 CDLDI
+515 CNIDV

-548 KVKEVGNAAG
+548 KAKEVGNAAG
-558 NGAVSAALSQEAWK
+558 NGAVSAALSQEAWE
-572 RALEISKDMRY
+572 RALDISKDMRY

-589 PHFNEMYV
+589 PHFDEMYV

>member
-1 MGYMNKSLVMFSF
+1 MQQRITINLNTDSKITGNPTILEYCRSH
-14 LTLLAISCASSR
+14 
-26 KKPIIK
+26 
-32 ENGVIADMVLMY
+32 GIA
-44 YGGAHRQTEWNEE
+44 GIETPCG
-57 QCMKNVAYRDKK
+57 
-69 GDLHWMFDGF
+69 
-79 LFLEFKDGKGR
+79 GKGTCGKCKVTVTKPYYKEVLACQTKICDGMEIIVGGGTITGVGTDMNEAKV
-90 SFASYYEPMSAR
+90 SASDE
-102 KSEWKGLCDKYFQ
+102 
-115 KGKALD
+115 
-121 AIESCIDDVKKEST
+121 
-135 GTKED
+135 
-140 SMVVLTN
+140 MVVLVDRKSDMQEN
-147 GGNVSEKFNEHVNE
+147 PVSVYGNHS
-161 HVNRNVVLKEETAN
+161 
-175 ESEKVESNEDTLAA
+175 SNAGTLAA

-213 SGANPQRSFGADVLS
+213 SSANPQRSFGADVLS
-228 RIDAAARADDNDK
+228 RIDAAARAADNDK

-247 MMQTQIVSLLNGW
+247 MMQSQIVSLLNGF

-266 ECGRTKVSRFSVA
+266 ECGRTEVCLFSVA

-296 GKAPFMPD
+296 GRAPFMPD
-304 EYFGRKF
+304 EYFGREF

-347 CNELTLYLDIGTNGE
+347 CRKLTLYLDIGTNGE

-385 QIELG
+385 QIEMG
-390 MPAAKGAVDKVWLE
+390 MPASRGAVDKVWLE

-453 LFRSYVFEVEAEEAA
+453 LFRSYVFELEAEDAA
-468 QSTEPSLAVH
+468 QSKETSLAVH

-504 EVLFKEYGCKP
+504 DILFKEYGCKP

-534 SAAAIGLFPQELLD
+534 SAAAIGLFPPELLD
-548 KVKEVGNAAG
+548 RAKEVGNAAG
-558 NGAVSAALSQEAWK
+558 NGAVSAALSQEAWES
-572 RALEISKDMRY
+572 ALDISGKMRY

-589 PHFNEMYV
+589 PRFDEIYV

>member
-1 MGYMNKSLVMFSF
+1 MQQRITINLNTDSKTAGNHTILEYCRSH
-14 LTLLAISCASSR
+14 
-26 KKPIIK
+26 
-32 ENGVIADMVLMY
+32 GVTGIEAPC
-44 YGGAHRQTEWNEE
+44 G
-57 QCMKNVAYRDKK
+57 
-69 GDLHWMFDGF
+69 
-79 LFLEFKDGKGR
+79 GKGTCGKCKVTVTKP
-90 SFASYYEPMSAR
+90 YYKEVLACQT
-102 KSEWKGLCDKYFQ
+102 KICD
-115 KGKALD
+115 GME
-121 AIESCIDDVKKEST
+121 IIVGRKEST

-147 GGNVSEKFNEHVNE
+147 GRSISEKFNE
-161 HVNRNVVLKEETAN
+161 HVNRNVVLQENAVN
-175 ESEKVESNEDTLAA
+175 EPEKVESNAGTLAA

-247 MMQTQIVSLLNGW
+247 MMQSQIVSLLNGF
-260 ISEMLT
+260 ISDMLM
-266 ECGRTKVSRFSVA
+266 ECGRTEVCLFSVA

-296 GKAPFMPD
+296 GRAPFMPD
-304 EYFGRKF
+304 EYFGREF

-385 QIELG
+385 QIEMG
-390 MPAAKGAVDKVWLE
+390 MPASRGAVDKVWLE

-419 GLCGSGLIDALAVLL
+419 GLCGSGLIDALAILL

-453 LFRSYVFEVEAEEAA
+453 LFRSYVFELEAEDVA
-468 QSTEPSLAVH
+468 QSTESSLAVH

-534 SAAAIGLFPQELLD
+534 SAAAIGLFPPELLD
-548 KVKEVGNAAG
+548 RAKEVGNAAG
-558 NGAVSAALSQEAWK
+558 NGAVSAALSQDAWE
-572 RALEISKDMRY
+572 RALEISGNMRY

>member
-1 MGYMNKSLVMFSF
+1 MQQRITINLNTDSKITGNPTILEYCRSH
-14 LTLLAISCASSR
+14 
-26 KKPIIK
+26 
-32 ENGVIADMVLMY
+32 GVTGIEAPC
-44 YGGAHRQTEWNEE
+44 G
-57 QCMKNVAYRDKK
+57 
-69 GDLHWMFDGF
+69 
-79 LFLEFKDGKGR
+79 GKGTCGKCKVTVTKPYYKEVLACQTR
-90 SFASYYEPMSAR
+90 ICDGMEIIVGGGTITGVGTDMNEAKVSASDE
-102 KSEWKGLCDKYFQ
+102 
-115 KGKALD
+115 
-121 AIESCIDDVKKEST
+121 
-135 GTKED
+135 
-140 SMVVLTN
+140 MVVLVDRKSDMQEN
-147 GGNVSEKFNEHVNE
+147 PVSVYGNHS
-161 HVNRNVVLKEETAN
+161 
-175 ESEKVESNEDTLAA
+175 SNAGTLAA

-228 RIDAAARADDNDK
+228 RIDAAARVDDNEK

-260 ISEMLT
+260 ISDMLM
-266 ECGRTKVSRFSVA
+266 ECGRTEVCLFSVA

-287 LMGISPEKL
+287 LMGISPEKI

-304 EYFGRKF
+304 EYFGREF
-311 NPLDIGLENC
+311 NPLDIGIENC

-347 CNELTLYLDIGTNGE
+347 CKALILYLDIGTNGE

-385 QIELG
+385 QIEMG

-453 LFRSYVFEVEAEEAA
+453 LFRSYVFEVEAEETA
-468 QSTEPSLAVH
+468 QSTEPFLAVH

-504 EVLFKEYGCKP
+504 EVLFKEYGCTP
-515 CDLDI
+515 CNIDV

-534 SAAAIGLFPQELLD
+534 SAAAIGLFPPELLD
-548 KVKEVGNAAG
+548 RAKEVGNAAG
-558 NGAVSAALSQEAWK
+558 NGAVSAALSQEAWES
-572 RALEISKDMRY
+572 ALDISGKMRY

-589 PHFNEMYV
+589 PRFDEIYV

>member
-1 MGYMNKSLVMFSF
+1 MQQRITINLNIDSKTTDKTTILEYCRSHG
-14 LTLLAISCASSR
+14 
-26 KKPIIK
+26 
-32 ENGVIADMVLMY
+32 IA
-44 YGGAHRQTEWNEE
+44 GIETPCG
-57 QCMKNVAYRDKK
+57 
-69 GDLHWMFDGF
+69 
-79 LFLEFKDGKGR
+79 GKGTCGKCKVTVTKP
-90 SFASYYEPMSAR
+90 YYKDVLACR
-102 KSEWKGLCDKYFQ
+102 TRICD
-115 KGKALD
+115 GME
-121 AIESCIDDVKKEST
+121 IIVGRKEST

-147 GGNVSEKFNEHVNE
+147 GGNVSEKFNEHVN
-161 HVNRNVVLKEETAN
+161 RNVVLKEETVN
-175 ESEKVESNEDTLAA
+175 ESEKVESNAGTLAA

-213 SGANPQRSFGADVLS
+213 SSANPQRSFGADVLS
-228 RIDAAARADDNDK
+228 RIEAAGRIEASSEP
-241 ANGGLQ
+241 GLKI
-247 MMQTQIVSLLNGW
+247 MQTQIVSLLNGF

-304 EYFGRKF
+304 EYFGREF
-311 NPLDIGLENC
+311 NPLDIGIENC
-321 QTMIIFPAVSGFVGG
+321 QAMIIFPAVSGFVGG

-347 CNELTLYLDIGTNGE
+347 RNELTLYLDIGTNGE

-390 MPAAKGAVDKVWLE
+390 MPASKGAVDKVWLE

-453 LFRSYVFEVEAEEAA
+453 LFRSYVFEVEAEDAA
-468 QSTEPSLAVH
+468 QSTETSLAVH

-504 EVLFKEYGCKP
+504 EVLFKEYGCMP
-515 CDLDI
+515 CNIDV

-548 KVKEVGNAAG
+548 KAKEVGNAAG
-558 NGAVSAALSQEAWK
+558 NGAVSAALSQEAWE
-572 RALEISKDMRY
+572 RALEISGDMRY

-589 PHFNEMYV
+589 PHFDEMYV

>member
-1 MGYMNKSLVMFSF
+1 MQQRITINLSTDSKTAGKYTILEYCRSH
-14 LTLLAISCASSR
+14 
-26 KKPIIK
+26 
-32 ENGVIADMVLMY
+32 GVTGIQAPC
-44 YGGAHRQTEWNEE
+44 G
-57 QCMKNVAYRDKK
+57 
-69 GDLHWMFDGF
+69 
-79 LFLEFKDGKGR
+79 GKGTCGKCR
-90 SFASYYEPMSAR
+90 VTVTKPYHKEVLACQTKICDGMEIIVGR
-102 KSEWKGLCDKYFQ
+102 KEGT
-115 KGKALD
+115 
-121 AIESCIDDVKKEST
+121 ID
-135 GTKED
+135 KED

-147 GGNVSEKFNEHVNE
+147 GGSISEKFNE
-161 HVNRNVVLKEETAN
+161 HVNRNVVLKEENAN
-175 ESEKVESNEDTLAA
+175 ELEKAESNAGTLAA

-198 CYLIDKETGQIISTR
+198 CYLIDKETGQIIAVR

-247 MMQTQIVSLLNGW
+247 LMQSQIVSLLNGF

-266 ECGRTKVSRFSVA
+266 ECGRTKVCLFSVA

-296 GKAPFMPD
+296 GRAPFMPD
-304 EYFGRKF
+304 EYFGREF

-347 CNELTLYLDIGTNGE
+347 CRKLTLYLDIGTNGE

-385 QIELG
+385 QIEMG
-390 MPAAKGAVDKVWLE
+390 MPASRGAVDKVWLE

-453 LFRSYVFEVEAEEAA
+453 LFRSYVFEVEEEETA

-504 EVLFKEYGCKP
+504 DILFKEYGCKP

-548 KVKEVGNAAG
+548 KAKEVGNAAG
-558 NGAVSAALSQEAWK
+558 NGAVSAALSKEAWE
-572 RALEISKDMRY
+572 RALEISGNMRY

>member
-1 MGYMNKSLVMFSF
+1 M
-14 LTLLAISCASSR
+14 
-26 KKPIIK
+26 
-32 ENGVIADMVLMY
+32 
-44 YGGAHRQTEWNEE
+44 
-57 QCMKNVAYRDKK
+57 
-69 GDLHWMFDGF
+69 
-79 LFLEFKDGKGR
+79 
-90 SFASYYEPMSAR
+90 
-102 KSEWKGLCDKYFQ
+102 
-115 KGKALD
+115 
-121 AIESCIDDVKKEST
+121 
-135 GTKED
+135 
-140 SMVVLTN
+140 
-147 GGNVSEKFNEHVNE
+147 
-161 HVNRNVVLKEETAN
+161 KEETAN

-279 GNTVMCHL
+279 GNTVMCYL
-287 LMGISPEKL
+287 LMGISPEKM
-296 GKAPFMPD
+296 GKAPFLPD
-304 EYFGRKF
+304 EYFGREY

-336 DITAGMMETVN
+336 DITSGMMETVN

-390 MPAAKGAVDKVWLE
+390 MPASKGAVDKVWLE

-453 LFRSYVFEVEAEEAA
+453 LFRSYVFEVEAEETA
-468 QSTEPSLAVH
+468 QSTESSLAVH

-504 EVLFKEYGCKP
+504 EVLFKEYGCMP
-515 CDLDI
+515 CNIDV

-548 KVKEVGNAAG
+548 KAKEVGNAAG
-558 NGAVSAALSQEAWK
+558 NGAVSAALSQEAWE
-572 RALEISKDMRY
+572 RALEIGGNMRY

>member
-1 MGYMNKSLVMFSF
+1 MQQRITINLNTDSKITG
-14 LTLLAISCASSR
+14 
-26 KKPIIK
+26 KPTIL
-32 ENGVIADMVLMY
+32 EYCRSHGIA
-44 YGGAHRQTEWNEE
+44 GIETPCG
-57 QCMKNVAYRDKK
+57 
-69 GDLHWMFDGF
+69 
-79 LFLEFKDGKGR
+79 GKGTCGKCKVTVTKPYYKEVLACQTKICDGMEIIVGGGTITGVGTDMNEAKV
-90 SFASYYEPMSAR
+90 SASDE
-102 KSEWKGLCDKYFQ
+102 
-115 KGKALD
+115 
-121 AIESCIDDVKKEST
+121 
-135 GTKED
+135 
-140 SMVVLTN
+140 MVVLVDRKSDMQEN
-147 GGNVSEKFNEHVNE
+147 PVSVYGNHS
-161 HVNRNVVLKEETAN
+161 
-175 ESEKVESNEDTLAA
+175 SNAGTLAA

-198 CYLIDKETGQIISTR
+198 CYLIDKETGQIIAVR

-228 RIDAAARADDNDK
+228 RIDAAARTDDNDK

-247 MMQTQIVSLLNGW
+247 MMQSQIVSLLNGF
-260 ISEMLT
+260 ISEMLM
-266 ECGRTKVSRFSVA
+266 ECGRTKVCLFSVA

-296 GKAPFMPD
+296 GRAPFMPD
-304 EYFGRKF
+304 EYFGREF
-311 NPLDIGLENC
+311 NPLDIGIENC
-321 QTMIIFPAVSGFVGG
+321 QIMIIFPAVSGFVGG

-385 QIELG
+385 QIEMG
-390 MPAAKGAVDKVWLE
+390 MPASRGAVDKVWLE

-419 GLCGSGLIDALAVLL
+419 GLCGSGLIDALAILL

-453 LFRSYVFEVEAEEAA
+453 LFRSYVFEQEAEDAA
-468 QSTEPSLAVH
+468 QSSESSLAVH

-504 EVLFKEYGCKP
+504 DILFKEYGCKP

-534 SAAAIGLFPQELLD
+534 SAAAIGLFPPELLD
-548 KVKEVGNAAG
+548 RAKEVGNAAG
-558 NGAVSAALSQEAWK
+558 NGAVSAALSQEAWES
-572 RALEISKDMRY
+572 ALDISGKMRY

-589 PHFNEMYV
+589 PHFDEIYV

>member
-1 MGYMNKSLVMFSF
+1 MQQRITINLNTDSKITGNPTILEYCRSH
-14 LTLLAISCASSR
+14 
-26 KKPIIK
+26 
-32 ENGVIADMVLMY
+32 GVTGIEAPC
-44 YGGAHRQTEWNEE
+44 G
-57 QCMKNVAYRDKK
+57 
-69 GDLHWMFDGF
+69 
-79 LFLEFKDGKGR
+79 GKGTCGKCKVTVTKPYYKEVLACQTKICDGMEIIVGGGTITGVGTDMNEAKV
-90 SFASYYEPMSAR
+90 SASDE
-102 KSEWKGLCDKYFQ
+102 
-115 KGKALD
+115 
-121 AIESCIDDVKKEST
+121 
-135 GTKED
+135 
-140 SMVVLTN
+140 MVVLVDRKSDMQEN
-147 GGNVSEKFNEHVNE
+147 PVSVYGNHS
-161 HVNRNVVLKEETAN
+161 
-175 ESEKVESNEDTLAA
+175 SNAGTLAA

-228 RIDAAARADDNDK
+228 RIDAAVRVDDNDK

-247 MMQTQIVSLLNGW
+247 MMQTQIVSLLNGF
-260 ISEMLT
+260 ISDMLT
-266 ECGRTKVSRFSVA
+266 ECGRTEVCLFSVA
-279 GNTVMCHL
+279 GNTVMYHL

-296 GKAPFMPD
+296 GRAPFMPD
-304 EYFGRKF
+304 EYFGREF
-311 NPLDIGLENC
+311 NPLDIGIENC

-347 CNELTLYLDIGTNGE
+347 CRKLTLYLDIGTNGE

-385 QIELG
+385 QIEMG
-390 MPAAKGAVDKVWLE
+390 MPASRGAVDKVWLE

-419 GLCGSGLIDALAVLL
+419 GLCGSGLIDALAILL

-453 LFRSYVFEVEAEEAA
+453 LFRSYVFELEAEDAA
-468 QSTEPSLAVH
+468 QSSESSLAVH

-515 CDLDI
+515 CNIDV

-548 KVKEVGNAAG
+548 KAKEVGNAAG
-558 NGAVSAALSQEAWK
+558 NGAVSAALSKEAWE
-572 RALEISKDMRY
+572 RALEISGNMRY

-589 PHFNEMYV
+589 PHFDEMYV

>member
-1 MGYMNKSLVMFSF
+1 MQQRI
-14 LTLLAISCASSR
+14 T
-26 KKPIIK
+26 IK
-32 ENGVIADMVLMY
+32 LNTDSKTTDKTTILEYCRSHGIA
-44 YGGAHRQTEWNEE
+44 GIETPCG
-57 QCMKNVAYRDKK
+57 
-69 GDLHWMFDGF
+69 
-79 LFLEFKDGKGR
+79 GKGTCGKCKVTVTKP
-90 SFASYYEPMSAR
+90 YYKDVLACQT
-102 KSEWKGLCDKYFQ
+102 KICDGMQ
-115 KGKALD
+115 IIVGR
-121 AIESCIDDVKKEST
+121 KEST
-135 GTKED
+135 GAGTVGQDIQTASNAVNSIDKED

-147 GGNVSEKFNEHVNE
+147 GGNVSEKFNGHVNE

-175 ESEKVESNEDTLAA
+175 ESEKVESNEHTLAA

-266 ECGRTKVSRFSVA
+266 ECGRTKVCRFLVA

-304 EYFGRKF
+304 EYFGREF
-311 NPLDIGLENC
+311 NSLDIGLENC

-390 MPAAKGAVDKVWLE
+390 MPASKGAVDKVWLE

-453 LFRSYVFEVEAEEAA
+453 LFRSYVFEVEAEETA
-468 QSTEPSLAVH
+468 QSTESSLAVH

-483 YITQEDIRKLQ
+483 YITQDDIRKLQ

-515 CDLDI
+515 CDVDI

-548 KVKEVGNAAG
+548 KAKEVGNAAG
-558 NGAVSAALSQEAWK
+558 NGAVSAALSQEAWE
-572 RALEISKDMRY
+572 RALEISGNMRY

-589 PHFNEMYV
+589 PHFDEMYV